1 MKKTKLD
8 VNKNKKIMFR
18 KREIENIVK
27 FAIVFT
33 SLVIVATFAA
43 VFFTSLSE
51 NDFSELSLLMYDSTE
66 NSFLATNYPAVIN
79 TDKNETIFFMVKNYG
94 SKVYYYEVRVIVT
107 ELSQIISLDFAV
119 PTSECYNLYNQD
131 TFEKILPSAT
141 KAEKEEANTIEA
153 DYIWG
158 PTQISLYVNENI
170 KQFLGENNQFKVV
183 FELWSFDTTA
193 GQFQY
198 SGVVVFLELS
208 YLQ

>member
-1 MKKTKLD
+1 MKKIKLD
-8 VNKNKKIMFR
+8 VNKNKKIIFR

-33 SLVIVATFAA
+33 SLVIVAIFAA
-43 VFFTSLSE
+43 VFFTSLPE

-66 NSFLATNYPAVIN
+66 NSFLATNYPTVIN
-79 TDKNETIFFMVKNYG
+79 TDQNETIFFMVKNYG
-94 SKVYYYEVRVIVT
+94 SKVNYYEVRVKIT

-119 PTSECYNLYNQD
+119 PLSECYMLYAQNN
-131 TFEKILPSAT
+131 FEKILPSAT
-141 KAEKEEANTIEA
+141 KAEKEAAKTMEA

-158 PTQISLYVNENI
+158 PISISLYVSENV

-198 SGVVVFLELS
+198 SGVAVFLELS

>member
-1 MKKTKLD
+1 MKKIKLD
-8 VNKNKKIMFR
+8 INKNTKIMFR
-18 KREIENIVK
+18 KREVENIVK

-43 VFFTSLSE
+43 VFFTSLPE

-66 NSFLATNYPAVIN
+66 NSFLATNYPTVIN
-79 TDKNETIFFMVKNYG
+79 TEQNETIFFMVKNYG
-94 SKVYYYEVRVIVT
+94 SKVNYYEVRVKIT
-107 ELSQIISLDFAV
+107 ELSQIISLDFSV
-119 PTSECYNLYNQD
+119 PLSECYMLYAQN

-141 KAEKEEANTIEA
+141 KAEKEVAKTIEA

-158 PTQISLYVNENI
+158 PTSISLYVSENI

-198 SGVVVFLELS
+198 SGVAVFLELS
-208 YLQ
+208 YL